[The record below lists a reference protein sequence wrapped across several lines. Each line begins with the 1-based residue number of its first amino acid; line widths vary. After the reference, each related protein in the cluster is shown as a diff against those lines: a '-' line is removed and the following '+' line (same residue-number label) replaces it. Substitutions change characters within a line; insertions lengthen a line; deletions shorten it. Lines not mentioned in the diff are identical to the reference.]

1 MKEEALT
8 EATSTYGKTLA
19 VAKAKEGKTAT
30 LIANLLG
37 AMPWQKFGGVVDAP
51 EHLHVL
57 GFDSG
62 AVIGIKEFLI
72 DLCSMKTADAAK
84 VRVYDFQDDVR
95 QVSNAEVEWDFTLYN
110 SIITTIKKVQ
120 DKAAKG
126 ASSAVLVSSLTTIA
140 LALQRAI
147 AGPPGNEEKHG
158 GGMDQSKWTELGRQ
172 INEIRNM
179 LQQDAWHCI
188 WEGHVFKPPET
199 GQGGEPRPETLQV
212 QGASGHNFPNNVEQ
226 IFRIRR
232 LFGETHESTKIDKVF
247 FDTRPSMDFIAGGRL
262 TTTNLDPKEY
272 DLTLAYRKLGLKV
285 GRWGDR
291 SKSKVQS
298 KK

>member
-8 EATSTYGKTLA
+8 EASSTYGKTLA

-37 AMPWQKFGGVVDAP
+37 VMPWQKYGGVVGDP
-51 EHLHVL
+51 SHLIVL
-57 GFDSG
+57 AFDSG
-62 AVIGIKEFLI
+62 AVVGIKEFLV
-72 DLCSMKTADAAK
+72 DLCGMKLQDAA
-84 VRVYDFQDDVR
+84 RIQAFNFQDDVR
-95 QVSNAEVEWDFTLYN
+95 QVSNAETDWDFTLYN
-110 SIITTIKKVQ
+110 SIVTSIKRVQ
-120 DKAAKG
+120 DKASKG
-126 ASSAVLVSSLTTIA
+126 KSSAVLVSSLTTVA

-147 AGPPGNEEKHG
+147 AGPPGNSEKPG

-172 INEIRNM
+172 IYVIRKL

-199 GQGGEPRPETLQV
+199 GQGGGERSETLQV

-232 LFGETHESTKIDKVF
+232 MFGETHEGTKVDRVF
-247 FDTRPSMDFIAGGRL
+247 FDTQPSMDFISGGRL
-262 TTTNLDPKEY
+262 TTTNLDAKEF
-272 DLTLAYRKLGLKV
+272 DLTKAYYKLGLNV
-285 GRWGDR
+285 GRWGYKPAK
-291 SKSKVQS
+291 KSSRK
-298 KK
+298 